1 MAAAADT
8 GTLCRMG
15 PSGHLVPAPSSTLI
29 VFLRGVSCAAP
40 PAAARA
46 VFLSARRP
54 PIQRSDLLARALLWV
69 ATVLQLPARICELE
83 RPSPGSQLRSWA
95 STRRTRSSLT
105 FYTEGRLLRHPC
117 RPGTLCKADDAAP
130 SDMMPAQ
137 IAPRIPVTPH
147 CACSL
152 LRHPRLHHPGLSRHR
167 GIEQPG
173 LRNCPMCLV
182 L

>member
-1 MAAAADT
+1 MFPA
-8 GTLCRMG
+8 LHHLLLRG
-15 PSGHLVPAPSSTLI
+15 PSSYQHVVLPYRGRICSRGPCSGSRPSSNFQHASANSSAQ
-29 VFLRGVSCAAP
+29 VRAASFAAGHP
-40 PAAARA
+40 PGELGARLH
-46 VFLSARRP
+46 FIP
-54 PIQRSDLLARALLWV
+54 K
-69 ATVLQLPARICELE
+69 
-83 RPSPGSQLRSWA
+83 
-95 STRRTRSSLT
+95 
-105 FYTEGRLLRHPC
+105 GRLLRHPC

-152 LRHPRLHHPGLSRHR
+152 LRPPRLHHPGLSRHR